1 MVNPSAI
8 CPEEKDN
15 IKLIR
20 LELPFRFK
28 NFADKYI
35 LDEKIKNFYH
45 EKIVVHEDFIGLE
58 NVEDE

>member
-45 EKIVVHEDFIGLE
+45 EKIALHEDFIG
-58 NVEDE
+58 